1 MTELQWIESRYQRF
15 CYLYA
20 QAFGNLAAV
29 AYQDYLKSG
38 QMISPKQI
46 AQRSGQLAIA
56 GLEEIEL
63 WEERLRSP
71 QPPLQKGGEG

>member
-1 MTELQWIESRYQRF
+1 MTELSWIESRFQRF

-29 AYQDYLKSG
+29 ALAKHLESG
-38 QMISPKQI
+38 RGIQPKQI
-46 AQRSGQLAIA
+46 AQLSAEMAIA

-63 WEERLRSP
+63 WEERI
-71 QPPLQKGGEG
+71 KGGQVAHPTD